1 MGRTLMYAAITALA
15 ALVLSATFLLNHG
28 GESLASVQQVSVH
41 DLTAGPS
48 RFEGRMV
55 STVGVLSFSDEHDRY
70 QLVDAE
76 EGQFAV
82 IIRRYT
88 GGDPL
93 DALVGRGVRVRG
105 VFGIDEGSG
114 VYIDAS
120 YVGPVAD

>member
-15 ALVLSATFLLNHG
+15 VFVLSAMFLLKHG
-28 GESLASVQQVSVH
+28 GESVASVQQVSVH

-48 RFEGRMV
+48 RFEGRTV
-55 STVGVLSFSDEHDRY
+55 ATVGALSFSEEHDRY
-70 QLVDAE
+70 QLVD
-76 EGQFAV
+76 EGNFAV

-93 DALVGRGVRVRG
+93 DALVGRRVRVRG
-105 VFGIDEGSG
+105 VFGFDKGSG